1 MNLGLLKLTADNFK
15 ILLIAIIIIVSDD
28 TLWFGTNQNEIF
40 TIIKYGVL
48 ISLMFFLGINEIRKI
63 SFTKFQFSNVICC
76 VLCSLV
82 MCTCIANLD
91 FKGGYFYKCI
101 IIVLSLLIAR
111 RMNIMEFA
119 KVFDKIIYFFAYVSV
134 FCMIIAEFNL
144 SLFSVFPLFYNSAY
158 TPFYNL
164 GIYMVPESS
173 GLLRNYGIFREPGVY
188 QMFLVLGIIFHM
200 YFADKV
206 SLKRMVVYTLAIIL
220 TFSTTGYIAL
230 ALSILLY
237 LLKNNNS
244 FKEKKTKYIMLFILA
259 LGTIYMVSQ
268 TTLLSSD
275 GMIFDKFS
283 NMKRTTMI
291 ARSSSFFSNIMIW
304 RENPIIGAGLTKVEE
319 LFPLLT
325 LKFYGKYVTHNT
337 NTLLCELATYGII
350 YTNILVCG
358 YIKFSESLSK
368 NILERVLFLAILLI
382 LSCGEKLTFSPIV
395 FILFFYGMIYQKERS
410 KCNIIK

>member
-1 MNLGLLKLTADNFK
+1 MNFGLLKLTTDNLK

-28 TLWFGTNQNEIF
+28 TLWFGTNQNEMF
-40 TIIKYGVL
+40 TIVKYGVL
-48 ISLMFFLGINEIRKI
+48 ISLMFSLGINEIHRI
-63 SFTKFQFSNVICC
+63 SLTKFQFSNLICC
-76 VLCSLV
+76 ILCLLV
-82 MCTCIANLD
+82 ISTCIANLD

-119 KVFDKIIYFFAYVSV
+119 KAFDKIIYFFAYVSV

-188 QMFLVLGIIFHM
+188 QMFLVLGIILHM

-237 LLKNNNS
+237 ILKNNNS

-259 LGTIYMVSQ
+259 LGAIYMVSQ

-283 NMKRTTMI
+283 NIKRTTMI

-319 LFPLLT
+319 LFPLIT

-350 YTNILVCG
+350 YTSILVYG

-395 FILFFYGMIYQKERS
+395 FILFFYGIIYQKE
-410 KCNIIK
+410 